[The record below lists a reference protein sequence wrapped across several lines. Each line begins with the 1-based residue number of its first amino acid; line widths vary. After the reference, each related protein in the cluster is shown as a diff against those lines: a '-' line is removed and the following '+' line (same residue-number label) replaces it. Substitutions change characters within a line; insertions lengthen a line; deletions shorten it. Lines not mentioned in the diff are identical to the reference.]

1 MPNFTQLLADDPK
14 SNSSNKPA
22 TNALFE
28 AINKGTGITSGLKK
42 VSDDQKTHKNPNL
55 RTNNIVPATAPT
67 SASSVGVKVAAPIV
81 KPPLFELDDKKW
93 KIEYFVK
100 KNDLVVENTEIK
112 QTVYIYKCKECT
124 VTVKGKV
131 NSILVDSCS
140 RLALLFDDVLST
152 VEFINSQSVQMQ
164 VLGAVPTVCIEKT
177 DGCQVYLSKNS
188 LNTEVVSSK
197 SSAMNILVPNETGE
211 FDEQPVPEQFKTVI
225 NLKSKKLITNATD
238 S

>member
-1 MPNFTQLLADDPK
+1 MPNFTDLFADDQK
-14 SNSSNKPA
+14 NNSSNKPA

-67 SASSVGVKVAAPIV
+67 SASSVSVKVAAPVV

-93 KIEYFVK
+93 KIEYFEK

-124 VTVKGKV
+124 ITVKGKV

-177 DGCQVYLSKNS
+177 DGCQVYLSNNS

-225 NLKSKKLITNATD
+225 NLKNKKLITNATD